1 MNDIQIPV
9 TTKRKRTR
17 VASRVGNGTVST
29 TVCIKKDSVV
39 KRLSRPEADKL
50 VAVEGWS
57 YAPRSVWKK
66 EVRDVKGYV
75 APVVE
80 QVEVKK
86 KAKKVKTDKPRKAN
100 ENKA

>member
-1 MNDIQIPV
+1 MSEVQIPT

-17 VASRVGNGTVST
+17 VSARVGNGTVST
-29 TVCIKKDSVV
+29 TVCIRKGADV
-39 KRLSRPEADKL
+39 KRLSRGEAEKL

-57 YAPRSVWKK
+57 YAPRNLWKK

-86 KAKKVKTDKPRKAN
+86 KAKKVKTDKPRKAK